1 MAKKKFNISSTL
13 KKNSKVEEVKLAPK
27 IPLKKTTKD
36 PEEVKTKVEEIH
48 AEENKKPVAKKE
60 TPTAPEKTTPPEP
73 IEAPKLAPKAKKA
86 KPAEKGRMVRMTIDT
101 PEEMHLQ
108 LKIKSIQ
115 TRMSMRDYVLK
126 LIEKDLKK
134 G

>member
-13 KKNSKVEEVKLAPK
+13 KKNSKTEEVKLAPK

-36 PEEVKTKVEEIH
+36 PEEVKTKVDEIH
-48 AEENKKPVAKKE
+48 SGENKKAVEKTETIKE
-60 TPTAPEKTTPPEP
+60 TKATPKP
-73 IEAPKLAPKAKKA
+73 KKA
-86 KPAEKGRMVRMTIDT
+86 KPVEKGRMVRMTIDT

-115 TRMSMRDYVLK
+115 TRMSMRDYVLR